1 MSAEEKLRQ
10 EEREL
15 RRITDA
21 IPQAIVVLDR
31 SGMPMYAN
39 QATLDYTGLA
49 SEDVPSPQYRERI
62 LFHPEDL
69 DRLREERKARS
80 IVTQWAF
87 FRDHPLRKS

>member
-39 QATLDYTGLA
+39 QATLDYT
-49 SEDVPSPQYRERI
+49 D
-62 LFHPEDL
+62 
-69 DRLREERKARS
+69 
-80 IVTQWAF
+80 
-87 FRDHPLRKS
+87 

>member
-1 MSAEEKLRQ
+1 MAAARYQVERARLEASKQAIVSVIQGEESKIDLSSAEEKLRQ

-39 QATLDYTGLA
+39 QATLDYT
-49 SEDVPSPQYRERI
+49 D
-62 LFHPEDL
+62 
-69 DRLREERKARS
+69 
-80 IVTQWAF
+80 
-87 FRDHPLRKS
+87 